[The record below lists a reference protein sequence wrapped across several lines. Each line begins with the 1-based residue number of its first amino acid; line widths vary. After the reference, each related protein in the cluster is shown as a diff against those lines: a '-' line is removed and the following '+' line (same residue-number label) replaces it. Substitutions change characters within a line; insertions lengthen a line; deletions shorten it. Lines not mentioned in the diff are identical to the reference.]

1 MKAVIYDDNRSNQPF
16 FKLFDTEPQQPW
28 LTKGGIYLLYDFVHF
43 LKNIRNDW
51 LTEKMEELTFYE
63 RGMIKVARWSN
74 LVELYKLEAEGL
86 VKMSKLTK
94 VYVYPK
100 PIESQSVATCLRVFY
115 EESYTAIT
123 NHLGMRNVDGLQ
135 LSKL

>member
-16 FKLFDTEPQQPW
+16 FKLSDTEPQQPW
-28 LTKGGIYLLYDFVHF
+28 LTKGGIYLLYDFVHL
-43 LKNIRNDW
+43 LKNIRNNW
-51 LTEKMEELTFYE
+51 LTEKMEELAFYE
-63 RGMIKVARWSN
+63 RGMKKVASWSH

-86 VKMSKLTK
+86 VKMSKLTE
-94 VYVYPK
+94 VSVYPK
-100 PIESQSVATCLRVFY
+100 PIESQSVATCLRVFCG
-115 EESYTAIT
+115 ESYTAIT

>member
-1 MKAVIYDDNRSNQPF
+1 MKAVIYDDNRSNQF

-28 LTKGGIYLLYDFVHF
+28 LTKGGIYLLYDFVHL
-43 LKNIRNDW
+43 LKNIRNNW
-51 LTEKMEELTFYE
+51 LTEKMGELAFYE
-63 RGMIKVARWSN
+63 RGMKKMARWSH

-94 VYVYPK
+94 VSVYLK
-100 PIESQSVATCLRVFY
+100 PIESQSVATCLRVFC

>member
-1 MKAVIYDDNRSNQPF
+1 
-16 FKLFDTEPQQPW
+16 
-28 LTKGGIYLLYDFVHF
+28 
-43 LKNIRNDW
+43 
-51 LTEKMEELTFYE
+51 MEELAFYE
-63 RGMIKVARWSN
+63 RGMKKVARWSN